1 MGNELEKYITKKVS
15 VKTFQ
20 GKLVI
25 QIITNQEVG
34 FFFFNPKALEE
45 LKYEVDHNQI

>member
-1 MGNELEKYITKKVS
+1 M
-15 VKTFQ
+15 FQ

-34 FFFFNPKALEE
+34 FFLTQKLSKDSNMKLITTKFSLNLSLSGGPVL
-45 LKYEVDHNQI
+45 